1 MNVLF
6 VFIVLQ
12 HRRCQELHFKVTEH
26 LTAACTSQQ
35 IFEAFLDRDA
45 PQYLMRDRDS
55 SYGGEVRL
63 RISSMG
69 IEDYSPRPRRPWQN
83 LYVERLIG
91 SIRRDCV
98 ERIWFRYTRH
108 DSFSMTW
115 LSSRGHIRLVCVVFG
130 AIQ

>member
-69 IEDYSPRPRRPWQN
+69 IEELLTPPPEALAEPLRRTPD
-83 LYVERLIG
+83 RL
-91 SIRRDCV
+91 D
-98 ERIWFRYTRH
+98 TK
-108 DSFSMTW
+108 
-115 LSSRGHIRLVCVVFG
+115 RLCRKDMVSVH
-130 AIQ
+130 AP